1 MPFDGNLP
9 LEHRVAA
16 VVSREFGIPV
26 PQIMGTARHA
36 PIACARHVVWWI
48 MRMKF
53 GKSYAEVGRAF
64 GRNHTSVINGMTRI
78 EARIADADF
87 QAKLQAVSEC
97 FVEKIPPVQHPKAVA
112 ELDRLVLDLIVR
124 QARKSL
130 YGKLKSDPEAFRVKH
145 AQAYRRIREVA
156 A

>member
-9 LEHRVAA
+9 LEHRIAA

-26 PQIMGTARHA
+26 CQIMGTSRIPAT
-36 PIACARHVVWWI
+36 ACARHVVWWV

-64 GRNHTSVINGMTRI
+64 GRDHTSVINGMNRI
-78 EARIADADF
+78 EERIADADF
-87 QAKLQAVSEC
+87 QSKLQAVSKC
-97 FVEKIPPVQHPKAVA
+97 FSAELPQVQQPKSVT
-112 ELDRLVLDLIVR
+112 ELDRLALDLIVR

-130 YGKLKSDPEAFRVKH
+130 YAKMKSDPEAFRVKH

>member
-9 LEHRVAA
+9 LEHRIAA

-26 PQIMGTARHA
+26 PQIMGTSRIPAT
-36 PIACARHVVWWI
+36 ACARHVVWWV

-64 GRNHTSVINGMTRI
+64 GRDHTSVINGMNRI
-78 EARIADADF
+78 EARIADPAF
-87 QAKLQAVSEC
+87 QAKLQSVSKC
-97 FVEKIPPVQHPKAVA
+97 FSEEVPKVQNSKAVA
-112 ELDRLVLDLIVR
+112 ELDRLALDLIVR

-130 YGKLKSDPEAFRVKH
+130 YGKLKSDPEGFRVKH
-145 AQAYRRIREVA
+145 AQTYRRIREVA